1 MWDEMTKEQEESS
14 ESRFLTQKLALN
26 QQIHSNAMSGRVY
39 LCTYSALPK
48 TRFSR
53 KVVT

>member
-1 MWDEMTKEQEESS
+1 MWDEMKKEQEEIL
-14 ESRFLTQKLALN
+14 EARFLSQKLALN
-26 QQIHSNAMSGRVY
+26 QQINSNAMSGRVY